1 MILSADFTAVNL
13 VLFDEAVMGR
23 VLKKIRGNTRKC
35 LFVRPDCG
43 CFSSMQLQYVYT
55 VWSVAE
61 PNEQA
66 RLVAYKCEN

>member
-55 VWSVAE
+55 V
-61 PNEQA
+61 
-66 RLVAYKCEN
+66 